1 MSSPLSNTTDSKEFV
16 KNFTKFASSIS
27 EGVIISD
34 EKEEIIWVNKSFE
47 KISGYTLK
55 ELIGKGPEIFHGVN
69 TNKRVVQNLRKTIKK
84 GEPVSIELINYKPD
98 GTPYWINLSI
108 TPILNENNKVTK
120 YISLER
126 DITEQKLIEKNKE
139 QSEEIYKIL
148 FKKSPVNMFIFDP
161 VTYRIIEAN
170 ETALGTYG
178 YTKEEFS
185 KLTIKDIRPPE
196 DWKKV
201 KKIIKEINEEFVVK
215 GVWKHMK
222 KNGDIIFVDVKA
234 RAIEYNGKKAILTIP
249 VDVTDRYVKEQEI
262 KDLNNNLTSLNFSL
276 KENLGRNN
284 ELLHELKIK
293 EQKISTARQSAK
305 IGMWEI
311 DIKTKKITTSEE
323 IYNIFNFK
331 PGEKLTFKKFQNRIH
346 KDDLDKYTKSIDNL
360 VINSEPIDI
369 EYKLKPI
376 DGKCK
381 HIVSKGAVIYD
392 DNGHPELYSG
402 ITIDITDKKL
412 NEIKI
417 AEQLKNI
424 NIILSGITTPFF
436 IVDKKYNLL
445 FMNDTSARLSG
456 FAKEELVGRNI
467 FEVYPD
473 RDFIE
478 EKKEYDKAIKEN
490 KSRRFETTYS
500 GRTFTVNLYP
510 SDIGLAVSAIEITEN
525 KKITKELEEKAKF
538 IEEIGN
544 NTPGGIIQTVYHPD
558 GRVEAA
564 YISAGFK
571 ELWGLN
577 PEDVKK
583 DVGER
588 FTPIHPE
595 DRESVK
601 TDIDNAIKNLIPL
614 DHKFRFINQRTN
626 ELRWVHAKAVPSKKE
641 DGSVVLNGV
650 FLDITESEKYYTEL
664 EKSNLRYE
672 FISKAAHEGI
682 WDWDIATN
690 IVSLGGNYSEIMK
703 NPVDL
708 KEITFEQF
716 VSVIHPD
723 DLDRVLKKFNEVIS
737 DKTKRVWEDTF
748 RIFNNLGEI
757 VYVQE
762 KGYGVYDEKEDK
774 IIRFV
779 GSTHDITQE
788 VLDRE
793 ALKEKAAFIE
803 EIGDNIPGALFKE
816 TVYPDGSLKIYFLSE
831 GFEKFWGVPVKHVI
845 NNPNEKIK
853 FIHPDDIEK
862 VRETISKISG
872 KAKVTDKLRYINQK
886 TGEIFWISIN
896 ADANKNEDGSVT
908 LTGVAID
915 VSDTEKFYNELEKSN
930 RRYEY
935 VSKAANEVIWD
946 WDLKTNIMEL
956 AGNYEVMFGYQFPD
970 KKVPFEFVES
980 RIHPDDLEIVKKNI
994 QFGMTDIENH
1004 HRDNYYRM
1012 LDINDNVIYIYERSY
1027 TIFDPVT
1034 NEPLKIIGTTQD
1046 ITLRK
1051 KHEEEIK
1058 QKAKF
1063 IQHLSNNIP
1072 GAIFQSVYYPDGTS
1086 KLTFASEGFKEL
1098 WGMEVDDVIK
1108 NSDKRFIPVHT
1119 EDIER
1124 IKSEVKECLKNLSP
1138 LDCKYRFVN
1147 QETGKI
1153 SWVRSKSMPEKMK
1166 DGSIVLTGV
1175 IIDVTD
1181 TENYYTELEKSNK
1194 RYEYVSKAANEAIW
1208 DLDLIKQEF
1217 TFGGSY
1223 QEMFGYSLPE
1233 NKSGYEPIMSMIHP
1247 DDTERVLKSVEDV
1260 LKDKSKRYWECYY
1273 RVIRKDGIT
1282 VYVYDRGY
1290 VIYDEKDNVPV
1301 RFVGATQN
1309 ITQRKKDEEAIK
1321 AEIRRNNI
1329 IVESM
1334 TDPFFVIGKDLKVIL
1349 ANQAG
1354 LNLSKNNK
1362 ETLFGKD
1369 LYSFDFVKNHSD
1381 LFDLFKETM
1390 DKNEAFHGEFKIGL
1404 RWFDV
1409 LLYPSEIGLAVHARD
1424 ITKRKNQQEE
1434 LEKNSKFIKEISD
1447 STPGFSF
1454 QLEFNTN
1461 LVPKLNFASDKAGD
1475 YWGIPVSEAVSGK
1488 AELFQSVHKDDI
1500 NNFRKSMLDSITNL
1514 THLNFK
1520 YRLVNKITGDIRWVR
1535 AAAIPTRL
1543 ENGNT
1548 LVNGAVIDITD
1559 AETYYTKLEQANQR
1573 YEHVSKATNNAIW
1586 ELDLKKGVCIIGG
1599 AYEEMFGYNLPDNIL
1614 TDEFHEKLLHPDD
1627 LEDVNRS
1634 KKEALKDKTN
1644 RYWERSYRI
1653 VRKDGEVRFVNDRAY
1668 IVYDEEN
1675 ETPVKIIG
1683 STQDIT
1689 ENIEHEEAL
1698 KKNAK
1703 FIKEIS
1709 ESMHGFI
1716 FQTEY
1721 DENYNA
1727 KLNYASK
1734 NAYDYWGVTP
1744 EEVIVDPSKLLG
1756 SIHFEDIAEVVNKR
1770 IDSAKNLTNMNFKFR
1785 YVNKTTGEIKWVRAM
1800 AVPTRLENGH
1810 TLVNGT
1816 IVDITDT
1823 ENYYNKLEEATR
1835 RYEYLSK
1842 ATHET
1847 IWEMDVANREIL
1859 LGGGYKEMLGQEF
1872 PENKIPFALWE
1883 KRVHPEDLE
1892 RTVSS
1897 MHLVLADPNK
1907 RYWESKYR
1915 IIREDG
1921 KVIDVFE
1928 RAYIV
1933 YDEKNSVPVKII
1945 GSTQDVTE
1953 LNKVQA
1959 ERDNMV
1965 TDLVKRN
1972 KALEQFTYMVS
1983 HNLRAPIANIL
1994 GISYLLDEG
2003 EHDEA
2008 TLGEMHQLIK
2018 QSSSNLDNVIR
2029 DMNEI
2034 LSVKKGFNEE
2044 RTKVILD
2051 DLLND
2056 IIETESTA
2064 IHESKV
2070 AIISD
2075 FKEVESLVTVK
2086 NYMHSIFQNLI
2097 SNGIKYR
2104 STESPWIKISSNEDE
2119 NYIYL
2124 NFEDNG
2130 IGIDLEKNKNK
2141 IFGLYNKF
2149 HLNKEGKGMGLFM
2162 VKSHVESLDGEISVV
2177 SEVNK
2182 GTKFIIKLKK

>member
-1 MSSPLSNTTDSKEFV
+1 MSFPLSTNKDSKEFV
-16 KNFTKFASSIS
+16 KKFTKFASSIS

-55 ELIGKGPEIFHGVN
+55 ELIGKGPEIFHGEK
-69 TNKRVVQNLRKTIKK
+69 TNKAAVRNLRKSIKK
-84 GEPVSIELINYKPD
+84 GETVSIELVNYKPD
-98 GTPYWINLSI
+98 GTPYWINLTI
-108 TPILNENNKVTK
+108 TPILDENNKVTK
-120 YISLER
+120 YISFER
-126 DITEQKLIEKNKE
+126 DITEQKLSEKNKE
-139 QSEEIYKIL
+139 QSEEIYRIL

-161 VTYRIIEAN
+161 VTYKMIEAN
-170 ETALGTYG
+170 ETALQTYG

-185 KLTIKDIRPPE
+185 KLTVKDIRPPE
-196 DWKKV
+196 DWKRV
-201 KKIIKEINEEFVVK
+201 KKIIKDINEEFVVK
-215 GVWKHMK
+215 GVWKHLK
-222 KNGDIIFVDVKA
+222 KNGEIIFVDVKA
-234 RAIEYNGKKAILTIP
+234 RAIDYNGKKAILTIAI
-249 VDVTDRYVKEQEI
+249 DVSDRHLKEVEI
-262 KDLNNNLTSLNFSL
+262 EDLNSNLISLNFSL

-284 ELLHELKIK
+284 ELLRELKIK
-293 EQKISTARQSAK
+293 EQKLSAARQSAK

-311 DIKTKKITTSEE
+311 DIKTNKITASEE
-323 IYNIFNFK
+323 VYNIFNFK

-346 KDDLDKYTKSIDNL
+346 KDDLDRYTKTIDKM
-360 VINSEPIDI
+360 VINSEAIDI

-376 DGKCK
+376 NGNYK
-381 HIVSKGAVIYD
+381 HIVTKGALIYD
-392 DNGHPELYSG
+392 DNGHPELFSG
-402 ITIDITDKKL
+402 ITIDITDKKHNEARLTAEL
-412 NEIKI
+412 N
-417 AEQLKNI
+417 NI
-424 NIILSGITTPFF
+424 NLILSSITTPFF

-445 FMNDTSARLSG
+445 FINGTSARLSG
-456 FAKEELVGRNI
+456 FTKEELVGKNI
-467 FEVYPD
+467 FDLYPD
-473 RDFIE
+473 RDLSL
-478 EKKEYDKAIKEN
+478 EKKEYAKAYKEN
-490 KSRRFETTYS
+490 KSRSFETTYF
-500 GRTFTVNLYP
+500 GRTFIVNLYP
-510 SDIGLAVSAIEITEN
+510 SDIGLVVSANEITEN
-525 KKITKELEEKAKF
+525 KRITEELKEKAKF

-558 GRVEAA
+558 GRVEAR

-577 PEDVKK
+577 PEDVQK
-583 DVGER
+583 DVEKR
-588 FTPIHPE
+588 LAPIHPE

-601 TDIDNAIKNLIPL
+601 NDIDNAIKNLIPL
-614 DHKFRFINQRTN
+614 DHKFRFINQKTN
-626 ELRWVHAKAVPSKKE
+626 EVRWVHAKAVPSKRE

-690 IVSLGGNYSEIMK
+690 IVTLGGNYCEIMK
-703 NPVDL
+703 NPVEL

-716 VSVIHPD
+716 VSVIHPED
-723 DLDRVLKKFNEVIS
+723 IDRVINRVNKVIY
-737 DKTKRVWEDTF
+737 DKSQTVWEDTF
-748 RIFNNLGEI
+748 RIFNSLGEI

-762 KGYGVYDEKEDK
+762 KGYVVYDEKKDK
-774 IIRFV
+774 IVRCV
-779 GSTHDITQE
+779 GSTHDITKE
-788 VLDRE
+788 VVNIE

-831 GFEKFWGVPVKHVI
+831 GFEKFWGVPVEHVI

-853 FIHPDDIEK
+853 FIHPDDIEQ
-862 VRETISKISG
+862 VRDKISKISG
-872 KAKVTDKLRYINQK
+872 KCKVTDKLRYVNQK

-956 AGNYEVMFGYQFPD
+956 AGNYKVMFGYEFPD
-970 KKVPFEFVES
+970 NKVDFSFVES
-980 RIHPDDLEIVKKNI
+980 RVHPDDLEIVKNNI
-994 QFGMTDIENH
+994 EFGLKDFENH
-1004 HRDNYYRM
+1004 HRENYYRM
-1012 LDINDNVIYIYERSY
+1012 LDINDNIIYIYERSY

-1058 QKAKF
+1058 EKAKF

-1086 KLTFASEGFKEL
+1086 KLIFASEGFREL
-1098 WGMEVDDVIK
+1098 WGMSVEEVLK
-1108 NSDKRFIPVHT
+1108 NSQKRFIPIHKD
-1119 EDIER
+1119 DIDKL
-1124 IKSEVKECLKNLSP
+1124 KSEVKNTLENLLP

-1153 SWVRSKSMPEKMK
+1153 SWVRSKSIPEKLQ

-1175 IIDVTD
+1175 IVDVSD
-1181 TENYYTELEKSNK
+1181 TEKYYTELEKSNE
-1194 RYEYVSKAANEAIW
+1194 RYEYVSKAANEGIW
-1208 DLDLIKQEF
+1208 DWDLTTNRVKI
-1217 TFGGSY
+1217 GGS
-1223 QEMFGYSLPE
+1223 F
-1233 NKSGYEPIMSMIHP
+1233 NKMM
-1247 DDTERVLKSVEDV
+1247 
-1260 LKDKSKRYWECYY
+1260 KSKVELNEINFQMLIDAMHPEDRDRVESKFKAFLQDSTQRYWEDTF
-1273 RVIRKDGIT
+1273 RLINMDGEIVHT
-1282 VYVYDRGY
+1282 YQRGY
-1290 VIYDEKDNVPV
+1290 AIYDEKINKPM
-1301 RFVGATQN
+1301 RFVGSAFD
-1309 ITQRKKDEEAIK
+1309 ITQRVKDEEAIK

-1334 TDPFFVIGKDLKVIL
+1334 TDPFFAIDKDLKVIL
-1349 ANQAG
+1349 ANKAG
-1354 LNLSKNNK
+1354 LALSKKSK
-1362 ETLFGKD
+1362 EDLLGKD
-1369 LYSFDFVKNHSD
+1369 MFSFDFIRSHQD
-1381 LFDLFKETM
+1381 LFGLFKETM
-1390 DKNEAFHGEFKIGL
+1390 DKNETFQGEFKISNK
-1404 RWFDV
+1404 WFDV

-1434 LEKNSKFIKEISD
+1434 LEKNVKFIKEISD
-1447 STPGFSF
+1447 STPGFIF
-1454 QLEFNTN
+1454 QLEFDSSLT
-1461 LVPKLNFASDKAGD
+1461 PKLNYASENATN
-1475 YWGIPVSEAVSGK
+1475 YWGFPVSDAINGK
-1488 AELFQSVHKDDI
+1488 EEIFRSVHKDD
-1500 NNFRKSMLDSITNL
+1500 FPQFMQSMLNCAKNLTNL
-1514 THLNFK
+1514 NHKF
-1520 YRLVNKITGDIRWVR
+1520 RLVNIITNETKWMRII
-1535 AAAIPTRL
+1535 AIGTRL
-1543 ENGNT
+1543 KNGNSII
-1548 LVNGAVIDITD
+1548 NGSVIDITD

-1599 AYEEMFGYNLPDNIL
+1599 AYEEMFGYKLHDNIL

-1627 LEDVNRS
+1627 LEEVTRS
-1634 KKEALKDKTN
+1634 KKEALNDKTN

-1653 VRKDGEVRFVNDRAY
+1653 VKKDGEVRYVNDRAY
-1668 IVYDEEN
+1668 IVYDDAT
-1675 ETPVKIIG
+1675 ETPLKIIG

-1689 ENIEHEEAL
+1689 ENKEYEEAL

-1744 EEVIVDPSKLLG
+1744 EEVLADPSKLLD
-1756 SIHFEDIAEVVNKR
+1756 SIHFEDVAEVVNKR

-1847 IWEMDVANREIL
+1847 IWEMDVANMEIL

-1872 PENKIPFALWE
+1872 PDNKISFALWE

-1897 MHLVLADPNK
+1897 MHAVLADPNK

-1915 IIREDG
+1915 IVRIDE

-1933 YDEKNSVPVKII
+1933 YDEKSSLPVKII

-1959 ERDNMV
+1959 ERDKM
-1965 TDLVKRN
+1965 TADLVKRN

-2003 EHDEA
+2003 DHDEA

-2044 RTKVILD
+2044 RTLVIFD

-2056 IIETESTA
+2056 IIETESKA

-2070 AIISD
+2070 TIMSD
-2075 FKEVESLVTVK
+2075 FKARNTLVTVK

-2104 STESPWIKISSNEDE
+2104 GTESPWIKISSYEDE
-2119 NYIYL
+2119 NYVYL
-2124 NFEDNG
+2124 IFEDNG

-2162 VKSHVESLDGEISVV
+2162 VKSQVESLDGEISVV

-2182 GTKFIIKLKK
+2182 GTKFIIKLQK